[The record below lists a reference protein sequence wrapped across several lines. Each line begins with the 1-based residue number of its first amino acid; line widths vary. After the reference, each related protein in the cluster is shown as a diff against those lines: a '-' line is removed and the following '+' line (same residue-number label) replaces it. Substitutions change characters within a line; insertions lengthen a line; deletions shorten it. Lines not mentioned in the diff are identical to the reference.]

1 MRRSLAL
8 SLSLVLSLFG
18 AASAFAGAEARITGK
33 IIDSV
38 TKKPIPDAVVNV
50 EAIEGKTVK
59 QEHKVKKD
67 GSYAIFLLDGTI
79 RYKFV
84 FSAPGYAPYEETMKL
99 KIGEPNPRD
108 IELAKPGSRSAGA
121 AGPAVSV
128 PVEVKVD
135 PAVAAYNEGATLLNS
150 GDTAGAIAKFEAAVA
165 AKPDLAAGW
174 MALAKAN
181 TRAKN
186 HQKAIDAAK
195 KALAI
200 DDEDTDMWQVLY
212 ASYTALGDKANA
224 AVAEKKLPANA
235 SALFNQGARLV
246 NEGKGAEAAAAFK
259 QAVTIDEKFARA
271 WYELGIVYV
280 GLGQN
285 ADARAALSKYLE
297 LEPNGKDAGTAKE
310 MLNYVK

>member
-1 MRRSLAL
+1 MRRSIAL

-18 AASAFAGAEARITGK
+18 AAHAFAGAEARIAGK

-38 TKKPIPDAVVNV
+38 TKEPILDAVIKV
-50 EAIEGKTVK
+50 EAVEGKTVK

-108 IELAKPGSRSAGA
+108 IELAKGGASGPSAST
-121 AGPAVSV
+121 VSV
-128 PVEVKVD
+128 QVEAKVD
-135 PAVAAYNEGATLLNS
+135 PAVSAYNEGAALLNS
-150 GDTAGAIAKFEAAVA
+150 GETTAAIAKFEAAVA
-165 AKPDLAAGW
+165 AKPDLVAGW

-181 TRAKN
+181 ARAKN

-195 KALAI
+195 KALEA
-200 DDEDTDMWQVLY
+200 DDEDTDMWQVLF

-246 NEGKGAEAAAAFK
+246 NEGKAAEAAAAFK

-285 ADARAALSKYLE
+285 ADARAALTKYLE
-297 LEPNGKDAGTAKE
+297 LEPTGKDAGTAKE

>member
-33 IIDSV
+33 VIDSV
-38 TKKPIPDAVVNV
+38 TRKPIPDAVIKL
-50 EAIEGKTVK
+50 EAVEGKTVR

-84 FSAPGYAPYEETMKL
+84 YSAPGYTPYEETMKL

-108 IELAKPGSRSAGA
+108 IELAKPGAGAA

-128 PVEVKVD
+128 PVEATVD
-135 PAVAAYNEGATLLNS
+135 PAVAAYNEGAVLLNS
-150 GDTAGAIAKFEAAVA
+150 GDVAGAIVKFEAAVA
-165 AKPDLAAGW
+165 AKPDLVAGW

-181 TRAKN
+181 VRGKH

-195 KALAI
+195 KALEA

-212 ASYTALGDKANA
+212 ASYSALGDKANA
-224 AVAEKKLPANA
+224 AIAEKKLPANA

-246 NEGKGAEAAAAFK
+246 NEGKAQEAAAAFK

-285 ADARAALSKYLE
+285 ADAKAALNKYLE
-297 LEPNGKDAGTAKE
+297 LEPNGKDATTAKE